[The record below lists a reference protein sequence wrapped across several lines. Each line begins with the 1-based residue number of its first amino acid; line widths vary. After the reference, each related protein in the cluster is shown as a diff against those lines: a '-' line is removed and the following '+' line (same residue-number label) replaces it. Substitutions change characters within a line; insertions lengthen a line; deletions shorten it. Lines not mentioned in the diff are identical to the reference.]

1 MRTQRHL
8 VFTVALALAAS
19 ATACAAQPRARSGTL
34 PASWE
39 RVRDRG
45 DSVAYHHAGGGTI
58 VSAKSCGDGD
68 DVPLDVLTNHL
79 LLGIE
84 GRREL
89 GRRSLV
95 LDGRAALRTRLD
107 ATLDGVP
114 VALDVVVLKKDGCTI
129 DLYLVAPRAAY
140 AERRADFDHF
150 VSGAVQVSRR

>member
-1 MRTQRHL
+1 MRAQAHL
-8 VFTVALALAAS
+8 VLALALAAS
-19 ATACAAQPRARSGTL
+19 GCAAQPRARSGTL
-34 PASWE
+34 PAGWE

-58 VSAKSCGDGD
+58 VSARSCGDAD

-89 GRRSLV
+89 GRQALV

-114 VALDVVVLKKDGCTI
+114 VALDVVVLKKDGCTV

-140 AERRADFDHF
+140 ADRRADFDRF
-150 VSGAVQVSRR
+150 AFGAVQVSRR